1 MEGNKLDCCV
11 VRDLLPAYVE
21 ELTEPET
28 AEQVR
33 SHLAECAACREME
46 AHMRQAVPL
55 RQAPRRALRFLR
67 RVRRTRLIAALLSAL
82 VALWCMWW
90 LYDREYHY
98 PDTEAGWLAAVED
111 YIPSPADSTSS
122 HRIEPDTPL
131 RVLAA
136 RTRGNELYVAYA
148 ADNADRVH
156 GVVRLERGW
165 NGKYRTLSASMAP
178 FPYTAGVL
186 ETELTAGDG
195 TALYLL
201 AGDTCREI
209 YGIRVTWYMAL
220 NGAKTLS
227 PYEKTYPVT
236 EPDFLWLLGEA
247 ELKKD
252 LGIPEETEARAAYT
266 QIALLDR
273 EGRDVTEEYRDDSV
287 QDNWGGGKGTA
298 ELFLLNAYMGIAALL
313 GVVFVRYFLRRD

>member
-67 RVRRTRLIAALLSAL
+67 RVRRTRLIAALLSVL

-273 EGRDVTEEYRDDSV
+273 EYRDDSV